1 MVPTHKHTCFTFN
14 SQARLLDLP
23 VSWWTYLCFFLLL
36 FLPDMSAGHFSAS
49 DRYKHMKEQAFEY
62 AFVLDVL
69 GCTSLVAP
77 AAATAAASGGG
88 DGSSTAPASSRAS
101 L

>member
-1 MVPTHKHTCFTFN
+1 MAQTSLFPPQPSLSLHSPIHPQVTHH
-14 SQARLLDLP
+14 RLSFSSPHAFVL
-23 VSWWTYLCFFLLL
+23 S
-36 FLPDMSAGHFSAS
+36 DMSAGHFSAS

-69 GCTSLVAP
+69 GCTALVPHPAGMAAAGGGAPSVAP
-77 AAATAAASGGG
+77 VSPQ
-88 DGSSTAPASSRAS
+88 SS

>member
-1 MVPTHKHTCFTFN
+1 
-14 SQARLLDLP
+14 
-23 VSWWTYLCFFLLL
+23 
-36 FLPDMSAGHFSAS
+36 MSAGHFSAS

-69 GCTSLVAP
+69 GCTSLVPPPGGKVGGTPSAAP
-77 AAATAAASGGG
+77 VLPQAC
-88 DGSSTAPASSRAS
+88 

>member
-1 MVPTHKHTCFTFN
+1 
-14 SQARLLDLP
+14 
-23 VSWWTYLCFFLLL
+23 
-36 FLPDMSAGHFSAS
+36 MSAGHFSAS

-69 GCTSLVAP
+69 GCTELVPLP
-77 AAATAAASGGG
+77 AAAVAAAGAAAPVYPK
-88 DGSSTAPASSRAS
+88 SS

>member
-1 MVPTHKHTCFTFN
+1 
-14 SQARLLDLP
+14 
-23 VSWWTYLCFFLLL
+23 
-36 FLPDMSAGHFSAS
+36 MSAGHFSAS

-69 GCTSLVAP
+69 GCTSLVP
-77 AAATAAASGGG
+77 PAATAAKTAAAVAGGG
-88 DGSSTAPASSRAS
+88 DGATTAPRAS